1 MKNKITRLFIILLAH
16 IHTLTHLIFVHS
28 KIYLAKYLEMCNIV
42 YRLWYNTFQFRS
54 LSLKGII
61 ICSLKTWKCYSF
73 TRKHRWLE
81 EVTRKSGP
89 WKWKLSFIL
98 VHTGSLNLFVIATA
112 TLLPFTKPSNSQGE
126 MSRNEADFLHPS
138 LPPNLGKVFPGVNK
152 GIKTT
157 CKWWRETPCNL
168 FPGASCSVRPGLWS
182 Q

>member
-1 MKNKITRLFIILLAH
+1 MQISNSQHSTLGQLINCSNKQDETNLSLILQRQGGVGGGRTRLFIILLAH

-126 MSRNEADFLHPS
+126 NHACCL
-138 LPPNLGKVFPGVNK
+138 
-152 GIKTT
+152 
-157 CKWWRETPCNL
+157 
-168 FPGASCSVRPGLWS
+168 
-182 Q
+182 QQ